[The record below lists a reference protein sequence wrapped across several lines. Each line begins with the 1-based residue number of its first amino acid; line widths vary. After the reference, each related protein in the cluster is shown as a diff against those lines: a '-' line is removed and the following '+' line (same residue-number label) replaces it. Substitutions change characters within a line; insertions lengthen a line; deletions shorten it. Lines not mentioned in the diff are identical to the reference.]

1 MKNRQDTNN
10 YSLHTAILK
19 NGLQDINRPNLYFR
33 NVPKIVF
40 PAVFVTR
47 FYIYPES
54 FIAKYFM
61 LDDLLRENHF
71 HGLKPRHMAA
81 IIKLTYP
88 RTLDFAFTTLQCFLL
103 DKFRPFRPLTYNLHI
118 STLKLHPTLVTIN
131 IHCVC
136 LNPQTSG

>member
-1 MKNRQDTNN
+1 
-10 YSLHTAILK
+10 
-19 NGLQDINRPNLYFR
+19 
-33 NVPKIVF
+33 
-40 PAVFVTR
+40 
-47 FYIYPES
+47 
-54 FIAKYFM
+54 M

-71 HGLKPRHMAA
+71 HGLKPGHMTA